1 MPKRVKPINI
11 NLVPRD
17 PFYETAIGRV
27 LRWALSAGRYII
39 IFTELIVIISFAA
52 RFTLDRQLTDLNS
65 DIERKKSVIMSYGT
79 LESDVRTIQSKITD
93 YTELEQTKNM
103 TDVFEQL
110 SAVTPRSVTLDK
122 LTINPESINIEASAP
137 SQSVFNIFITNLQIS
152 PLFQSITIGKI
163 ESANK
168 NAPGFTFTLTARTQ
182 APKKLVPVKK

>member
-17 PFYETAIGRV
+17 PFYETAIGKT

-65 DIERKKSVIMSYGT
+65 DIERKKSVILSYGT
-79 LESDVRTIQSKITD
+79 LESDIRTIQSKITD

-103 TDVFEQL
+103 ADVFEQL
-110 SAVTPRSVTLDK
+110 SAVTPRSVILDK
-122 LTINPESINIEASAP
+122 LTINPGSINIEATAP
-137 SQSVFNIFITNLQIS
+137 SQSVFNIFITNFGGGFGRKRAF
-152 PLFQSITIGKI
+152 LFS
-163 ESANK
+163 
-168 NAPGFTFTLTARTQ
+168 
-182 APKKLVPVKK
+182 

>member
-17 PFYETAIGRV
+17 PFYETAIGKT

-65 DIERKKSVIMSYGT
+65 DIERKKSVILSYGT
-79 LESDVRTIQSKITD
+79 LESDIRTIQSKITD

-103 TDVFEQL
+103 ADVFEQL
-110 SAVTPRSVTLDK
+110 SAV
-122 LTINPESINIEASAP
+122 
-137 SQSVFNIFITNLQIS
+137 
-152 PLFQSITIGKI
+152 
-163 ESANK
+163 
-168 NAPGFTFTLTARTQ
+168 
-182 APKKLVPVKK
+182 